1 MDYPHNSYS
10 CRGGCQRP
18 QCGRQTSASSPLDHT
33 PCGFH
38 SYSRTARPS
47 LDRSVFGSCQTQTR
61 TPKSDSC
68 QQTSR
73 SSGAPSPMPG
83 LQPSAMFPVGMTYTP
98 WQEFTRLYE
107 WDQALIRGTLFAD
120 LDKPFLMTSCPQGGA
135 CS

>member
-1 MDYPHNSYS
+1 MNYPHNSYS

-18 QCGRQTSASSPLDHT
+18 QCGRQTSASSPSDCM

-38 SYSRTARPS
+38 SYSHTAQS
-47 LDRSVFGSCQTQTR
+47 S
-61 TPKSDSC
+61 SDSC
-68 QQTSR
+68 QQASR
-73 SSGAPSPMPG
+73 RPGTPSPMPG

-107 WDQALIRGTLFAD
+107 WDQALTRGTLFAD